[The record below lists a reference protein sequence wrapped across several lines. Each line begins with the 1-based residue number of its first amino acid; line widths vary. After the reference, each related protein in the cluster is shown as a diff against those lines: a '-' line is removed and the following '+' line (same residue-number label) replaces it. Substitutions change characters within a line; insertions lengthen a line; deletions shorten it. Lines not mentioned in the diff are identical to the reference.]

1 MSAHDLASHH
11 VIDRRPPHSG
21 RNLLPTTVATMGLV
35 FSSGGPPSK
44 VFGGSLEDQM
54 IGSDADIPTLVKECT
69 VHLRRGFS
77 KTPHL
82 FRLPTSRFFL
92 DPPAAGSESYQVER
106 ELLRHDPE
114 YVFRKKSIILYTKL
128 CNTERIE
135 AVPFDL
141 ITDAHI
147 LSGMLEIYFKQ
158 LEPPLC
164 TNLLYD
170 NFIRAQK
177 HTSTVAYVV
186 KMRSLVT
193 ALPARNRHVL
203 KYMVYF
209 FKELITCG
217 ESNGLNVQLI
227 SDSFGPIFLRQ
238 SMKYKKEHRR
248 RHMGKSPNAHHKMAE
263 SEMLK
268 QCILQ
273 YDHIFNQSNEEELTR
288 LYKENEELKLV
299 YKDHESILS
308 EANAA
313 TKVQVDH
320 RYNVIVTWGNLKR
333 LRTLFQRWKAATEM
347 VSGVSS
353 VYGRLRAAESANDVL
368 REKIKKLEN
377 ALETAA
383 MHIDIKKSIR
393 PGGLYASTMGQP
405 GKMHVEFEE
414 RIN

>member
-1 MSAHDLASHH
+1 M
-11 VIDRRPPHSG
+11 G
-21 RNLLPTTVATMGLV
+21 RNLSPTTFATMGLV
-35 FSSGGPPSK
+35 FSSGGSPK
-44 VFGGSLEDQM
+44 IFGGSLEDQM

-77 KTPHL
+77 KSPHL
-82 FRLPTSRFFL
+82 FRLPASQFFL
-92 DPPAAGSESYQVER
+92 DPPAAGSESYQIER

-114 YVFRKKSIILYTKL
+114 YVFRKKSINLYTKL

-141 ITDAHI
+141 ITDPHI

-170 NFIRAQK
+170 NFIHAQK
-177 HTSTVAYVV
+177 HKSTVAYVV
-186 KMRSLVT
+186 KMRSLVA
-193 ALPARNRHVL
+193 ALPARNRQVL
-203 KYMVYF
+203 KHMVYF
-209 FKELITCG
+209 FKELIACG
-217 ESNGLNVQLI
+217 EFNGLDVQST
-227 SDSFGPIFLRQ
+227 SDIFGPIFLRQ
-238 SMKYKKEHRR
+238 SMKYKKQHRR
-248 RHMGKSPNAHHKMAE
+248 RHMGKSPNANHKMAE

-273 YDHIFNQSNEEELTR
+273 FDRIFNQSNEEELTR
-288 LYKENEELKLV
+288 LYKENEELRLV
-299 YKDHESILS
+299 YKDHERIVSK
-308 EANAA
+308 ANAA
-313 TKVQVDH
+313 TKVQLDN

-333 LRTLFQRWKAATEM
+333 LRTLFQRWKATTEM

-353 VYGRLRAAESANDVL
+353 VYGRLRAAESANDIL
-368 REKIKKLEN
+368 REKVKKLEN

-393 PGGLYASTMGQP
+393 PGGLYASPMGQS